1 MSVSRFGVSLENE
14 LLEALDNYV
23 MENNFPNRS
32 QAIRQ
37 LIERNIVEKKW
48 QCNNIVAGA
57 VILVYDYHKS
67 DLVNR
72 ITDVQHDYFEEI
84 LAVQHFYFSKTIRF
98 ELIAVKGPSY
108 RLTELSDKLIALKGI
123 RHGKLIMT
131 KCDDEYITG

>member
-1 MSVSRFGVSLENE
+1 MPVSRFGVSLEND

-23 MENNFPNRS
+23 VANNFPNRS

-48 QCNNIVAGA
+48 QCNNIVTGA
-57 VILVYDYHKS
+57 IILVYDYHKR

-72 ITDVQHDYFEEI
+72 IVDAQHAYFKEI
-84 LAVQHFYFSKTIRF
+84 LAVQQFYFSKAICF
-98 ELIAVKGPSY
+98 ELVAVKGQSY

-123 RHGKLIMT
+123 KHGKLVMT
-131 KCDDEYITG
+131 RCDDEYITD